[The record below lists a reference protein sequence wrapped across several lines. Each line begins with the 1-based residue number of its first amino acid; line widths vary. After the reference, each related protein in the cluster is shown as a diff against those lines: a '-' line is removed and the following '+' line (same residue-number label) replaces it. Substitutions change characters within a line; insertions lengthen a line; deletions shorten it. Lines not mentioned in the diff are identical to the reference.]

1 MFRKSR
7 IKYAL
12 MLFARKLPAW
22 CSMGLIN
29 EVLELKL
36 DNSVSLHQKFII
48 ALLVLCISGNRL
60 HREISSS
67 NIVQSQN
74 SELSVQSLAV
84 LWTFL
89 GSL

>member
-1 MFRKSR
+1 
-7 IKYAL
+7 

-22 CSMGLIN
+22 CSMRLIN
-29 EVLELKL
+29 DVLELKL